1 MPCNCRSTP
10 TAVVLPED
18 GSAPDEFP
26 PTDPNGSWLVTAPNG
41 GATYAFGSLANARKA
56 ADMVGGTISSR

>member
-1 MPCNCRSTP
+1 MACNCRSTP

-18 GSAPDEFP
+18 GSTPDEFP
-26 PTDPNGSWLVTAPNG
+26 PTDPNGAWLVNAPHG
-41 GATYAFGSLANARKA
+41 GATYAFSSLANARKA